1 VIDKQGIIVTN
12 NHVID
17 GASTIKVIL
26 PSDEK
31 NPIVAKV
38 IGHDAKT
45 DLAVLKIETKK
56 ELTPIN
62 WGNSDAVEVGDWSV
76 AIGSPFMLSHS
87 VTAGIISAK
96 GRNASQLMDTDT
108 DAYWRGVFDYYKQKL
123 QENGVP
129 QEDPEKRAAW
139 EKEVR
144 RNHRKIQQ
152 DADIHALLYAAGSL
166 GVFGS

>member
-1 VIDKQGIIVTN
+1 MSGDDTDYVLLYIDNCQPAFTDILLFVNKCQLKKWKARARAIRT
-12 NHVID
+12 HVRRETLRVMKFGLQFYAGRPD
-17 GASTIKVIL
+17 PESAMHLSTAL
-26 PSDEK
+26 
-31 NPIVAKV
+31 
-38 IGHDAKT
+38 G
-45 DLAVLKIETKK
+45 
-56 ELTPIN
+56 
-62 WGNSDAVEVGDWSV
+62 
-76 AIGSPFMLSHS
+76 
-87 VTAGIISAK
+87 
-96 GRNASQLMDTDT
+96 QLDTDT